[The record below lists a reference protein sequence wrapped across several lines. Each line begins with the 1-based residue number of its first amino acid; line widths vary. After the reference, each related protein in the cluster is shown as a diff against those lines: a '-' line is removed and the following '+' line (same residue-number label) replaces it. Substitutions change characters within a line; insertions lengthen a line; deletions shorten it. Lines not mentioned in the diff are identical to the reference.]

1 MKTLLRASS
10 LQFLGLEKPAAIQ
23 QQYLETFEKFFNMKD
38 NTTGFNVDFMS
49 YASYAQTGS
58 DPTALLDGEALIAQS
73 QKVFSTF
80 FKHYVGS
87 KISLDTGGWAY
98 QPIGL
103 DLKVKE
109 PYSDIPQLLPNG
121 TVAPR
126 FEDVPL
132 PNTNRTVSATLSTQ
146 VPVLRINVVAFWV
159 AAAIMAW
166 LLATLLVFAALQRR
180 YLGGMRRNIE
190 CMTDV
195 FVLVAGS
202 KRLLQLIEEKGVD
215 ALMKEDNIYTVLGWF
230 RDDDG
235 VMRWRIEVVD
245 HDEVQRRPL
254 SGSGAYVPVPSSLE
268 REEEDVTRITVVGQ
282 KER

>member
-23 QQYLETFEKFFNMKD
+23 QQYQEANEKFFNMKD

-49 YASYAQTGS
+49 YASYAQAGS
-58 DPTALLDGEALIAQS
+58 DPSALLDSNALIAQA

-80 FKHYVGS
+80 FQHYVGS
-87 KISLDTGGWAY
+87 KVSLETGGWAY
-98 QPIGL
+98 QPIGSN
-103 DLKVKE
+103 LKVKE
-109 PYSDIPQLLPNG
+109 PYKSISQLLPNG
-121 TVAPR
+121 SVAPN

-132 PNTNRTVSATLSTQ
+132 QNTNRTVSATFSTQ
-146 VPVLRINVVAFWV
+146 VPVLRINLVAFWV
-159 AAAIMAW
+159 AAAILAW

-190 CMTDV
+190 CMADV

-202 KRLLQLIEEKGVD
+202 KQLLQLVREKGVD
-215 ALMKEDNIYTVLGWF
+215 ALVEEDNIYTRLGWF

-235 VMRWRIEVVD
+235 TMRWRIEVVERD
-245 HDEVQRRPL
+245 QSQSHSL
-254 SGSGAYVPVPSSLE
+254 SGSSEYVPVSNPAGQDG
-268 REEEDVTRITVVGQ
+268 EDVTYTAVVMP
-282 KER
+282 KRS